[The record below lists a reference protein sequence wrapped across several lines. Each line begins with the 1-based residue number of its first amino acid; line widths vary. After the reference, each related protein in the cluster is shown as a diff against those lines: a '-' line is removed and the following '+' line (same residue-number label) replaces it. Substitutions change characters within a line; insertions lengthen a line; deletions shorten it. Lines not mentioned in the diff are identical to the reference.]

1 MAVEYGIT
9 TFYCDDDFGPAVP
22 PGTDSLP
29 ICISRECA
37 AFAAVM
43 T

>member
-1 MAVEYGIT
+1 MAVEYGVTI
-9 TFYCDDDFGPAVP
+9 FNCDDDFGPAVP
-22 PGTDSLP
+22 PGTAFLP
-29 ICISRECA
+29 NCISCECA